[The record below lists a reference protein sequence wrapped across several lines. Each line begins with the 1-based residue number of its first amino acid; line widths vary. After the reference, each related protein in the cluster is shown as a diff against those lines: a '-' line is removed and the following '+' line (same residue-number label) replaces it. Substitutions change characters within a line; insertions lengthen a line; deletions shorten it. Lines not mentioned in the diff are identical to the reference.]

1 MPEERFKS
9 VSEKQK
15 EKNIIKK
22 SKDLVQEAKEKIL
35 KLQKGEEIPIE
46 IKFLNGNTREFSRY
60 NKLLDLF

>member
-15 EKNIIKK
+15 EKITIIKK

-35 KLQKGEEIPIE
+35 KLQKGE
-46 IKFLNGNTREFSRY
+46 
-60 NKLLDLF
+60 